1 MRNSDNN
8 PTVTNCTFSG
18 NSLLYCQISTPDPCP
33 ADVDGNS
40 VVDVLDFVEVLANRG
55 PCS

>member
-8 PTVTNCTFSG
+8 PTVTNCTFGG
-18 NSLLYCQISTPDPCP
+18 NSLLYCPIRTPDPCR

-40 VVDVLDFVEVLANRG
+40 AVDVPDFLEVLANWG